1 VIKTLILVLLCAAA
15 PAFTQDKPV
24 DISGAWGFEIQ
35 IGGGTT
41 GTPTVTFKQDGE
53 KLTGTY
59 TGAFGSGIKLTGTV
73 KGGEVAFSFSG
84 EAQGQ
89 SAEVVYKGKIVN
101 KDSMQG
107 TVALAGLGEGT
118 WTGKRQ

>member
-1 VIKTLILVLLCAAA
+1 MIKTLILVLLCAAA

-59 TGAFGSGIKLTGTV
+59 SSQVLGEHQLTGTIKGNAVTFGFQASFDGNAV
-73 KGGEVAFSFSG
+73 KVTYTGTVDKDAMKGEVSFG
-84 EAQGQ
+84 DLG
-89 SAEVVYKGKIVN
+89 G
-101 KDSMQG
+101 G
-107 TVALAGLGEGT
+107 TFTA
-118 WTGKRQ
+118 KKK